1 MTHDVASGRTTSSQ
15 PLPSALGDFWLLE
28 KIAEGGMAEV
38 FLARRAGSGEDLFA
52 VKRLHAALA
61 QRGTFVD
68 MFAREGQ
75 VAVWLR
81 HPNIVRTFLA
91 GTDQTNHFLAME
103 YLSGRELRDVARYL
117 TERESKLPLPAV
129 LWIAEQILA
138 ALAYSH
144 EARDPQGNP
153 LNLVNRDVSPTNVLV
168 TYDGEVKLI
177 DFGIAQT
184 TVGFTTQIGQI
195 KGKIAYMSPEQVRGL
210 PVDRRSDVFSAG
222 IVLHEL
228 LTGRRLFTGESDF
241 SLMEAVR
248 AAPIPPPSSR
258 NPLVEPELD
267 RLVQRALA
275 RSVEER
281 FPDAGVLAEELLRYR
296 RARGLAY
303 GSGELGAW
311 LRAAFAD
318 AYRLE
323 RQRLERA
330 RRAPL
335 SAPVVAGGAVW
346 DAQAADR
353 PVPPAGDVLLPEAA
367 PARSSARSLL
377 PVLAGLLLGLALSA
391 LIYWLVL
398 GS

>member
-1 MTHDVASGRTTSSQ
+1 
-15 PLPSALGDFWLLE
+15 
-28 KIAEGGMAEV
+28 MAEV

>member
-1 MTHDVASGRTTSSQ
+1 MCSS
-15 PLPSALGDFWLLE
+15 
-28 KIAEGGMAEV
+28 
-38 FLARRAGSGEDLFA
+38 DL
-52 VKRLHAALA
+52 
-61 QRGTFVD
+61 
-68 MFAREGQ
+68 
-75 VAVWLR
+75 
-81 HPNIVRTFLA
+81 
-91 GTDQTNHFLAME
+91 
-103 YLSGRELRDVARYL
+103 
-117 TERESKLPLPAV
+117 
-129 LWIAEQILA
+129 
-138 ALAYSH
+138 
-144 EARDPQGNP
+144 
-153 LNLVNRDVSPTNVLV
+153 
-168 TYDGEVKLI
+168 
-177 DFGIAQT
+177 
-184 TVGFTTQIGQI
+184 
-195 KGKIAYMSPEQVRGL
+195 
-210 PVDRRSDVFSAG
+210 VFSAG